1 MPTTAIL
8 IPVFALA
15 GWTCLILL
23 LIAFRRLT
31 AGVAPREYALG
42 DSSQVPLPV
51 QLANRNYMN
60 LLELP
65 LLFYIICLLAY
76 VTGSVS
82 GLLVLL
88 AWSYVLL
95 RVVHSV
101 IHVTYNQVMHRFLV
115 FVLSNLVLTALWV
128 LVGLT
133 VF

>member
-1 MPTTAIL
+1 MTTTTIL
-8 IPVFALA
+8 LPVFALA

-42 DSSQVPLPV
+42 ESSCVPLAV

-65 LLFYIICLLAY
+65 LLFYVICLLAY
-76 VTGSVS
+76 VSGSVFS
-82 GLLVLL
+82 LLVWL

-95 RVVHSV
+95 RVIHSL
-101 IHVTYNQVMHRFLV
+101 IHVTYNRVMHRFLV

-128 LVGLT
+128 LVGLA